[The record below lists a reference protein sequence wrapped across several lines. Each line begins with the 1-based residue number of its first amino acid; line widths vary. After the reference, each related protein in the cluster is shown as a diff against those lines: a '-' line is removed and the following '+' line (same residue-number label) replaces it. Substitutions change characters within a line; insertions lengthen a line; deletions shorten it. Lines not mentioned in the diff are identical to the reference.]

1 MSLERVHPLIL
12 AMTKRVKEKNELL
25 FHVLQECGM
34 LIYPRCLLLNLAIGG
49 KRLPLLSKKDLS
61 DFIRTIQEVPE
72 NEPRISGLILDL
84 RQTQEDYQNHI
95 VEIIETLNNFGV
107 AVYYVV
113 RSRQSMSRDI
123 PDQHIFPSVSKA
135 IAVMRQRARSST
147 LKLVFPQRLNYDAF
161 ENVLSEKNLHNKLLD
176 THIVSLNLEP
186 VKEIDFY
193 SKSMFP
199 QLMCSLGQQYG
210 LAFELKLPRPIDL
223 ARDLLR
229 RRVLAVTK
237 DYLFKIPDDCG
248 KYVAPNLS
256 WTTQETFGAVPIM
269 ENQMTLNREW
279 QKFIL
284 VTWEREYQDEIKR
297 LVKGRRAAVPNI
309 ILRSY
314 QRLLF
319 QLTENVVVHAGT
331 EGLLCMETGVKF
343 AGTSIFVGDAGIGL
357 LRGMRRSYDM
367 DIRDYKH
374 CIDLAFRLDD
384 YHQSRKGNT
393 VDKTGGWGLSEVRDI
408 VISLKGTIIARSG
421 NVAALFKSKHNK
433 FNITW
438 GHDCFH
444 LRGTQFFVYIPIGG
458 GMK

>member
-49 KRLPLLSKKDLS
+49 KRPPPLSKKDLS

-72 NEPRISGLILDL
+72 NEPRISSLILDL
-84 RQTQEDYQNHI
+84 RQTQKDYHNHI

-123 PDQHIFPSVSKA
+123 PDEHIFPSVSRA
-135 IAVMRQRARSST
+135 ITAMRQRARSSV
-147 LKLVFPQRLNYDAF
+147 LKLVFPERLDYDAF
-161 ENVLSEKNLHNKLLD
+161 ENVLSEKNLHSKLLD
-176 THIVSLNLEP
+176 THIVSLDFEQ

-193 SKSMFP
+193 SKSMLP
-199 QLMCSLGQQYG
+199 QSVCSLGQQYG
-210 LAFELKLPRPIDL
+210 LAFELRLPEAIDL

-237 DYLFKIPDDCG
+237 DYLLKIPDDYD

-256 WTTQETFGAVPIM
+256 WTTHETFGAVPII

-279 QKFIL
+279 QEFLRVI
-284 VTWEREYQDEIKR
+284 WEREYQNEIKR
-297 LVKGRRAAVPNI
+297 MGRGRRATAPKR
-309 ILRSY
+309 ILTSY
-314 QRLLF
+314 KSLLF
-319 QLTENVVVHAGT
+319 QLTENVVVHAGS
-331 EGLLCMETGVKF
+331 EGLLCVETGVKF

-357 LRGMRRSYDM
+357 LHGMRKNYDM

-384 YHQSRKGNT
+384 YHQRRKGNT

-408 VISLKGTIIARSG
+408 IISLKGTIIIRSG
-421 NVAALFKSKHNK
+421 NVVALFKSKHNR

-438 GHDCFH
+438 KHDCFH
-444 LRGTQFFVYIPIGG
+444 LRGTQFSVYIPVGG